1 MVYYDKINEYLE
13 NEKGYDL
20 RKVYQQ
26 NLMFKLKA
34 DFDDVEELSECSLSK
49 NMKYLY
55 LNGEEIGELCLPFD
69 SHFTHDNY
77 RNRFDFAKKFLE
89 LSNFKY
95 TCLVQCKYKNYYMLM
110 VLIAIELP
118 EKIDG
123 ELLKDLIPKRL
134 EKESGNYIRRP
145 IKTISTIWKSN
156 IVPRIGE
163 QVLIL
168 QRKNEIFSLNN
179 IIIGR
184 YDKSKTYLVSII
196 SNTEHINEATGEDL
210 LYCCKFRTYKAIVSD
225 IRCYGKDIYI
235 MISFAYYE
243 IEEKTKTA
251 EDYPKELID
260 VIPLSYNGRL
270 RNKIRIWSIKPFEDT
285 TLIPGTLLR
294 FKNNGM
300 GVAAVK
306 NLSEKELKELG
317 FDDISVE
324 MFPYSAPSDMMLG
337 YINDKTEI
345 GGDNNYKNK
354 YELELYEK
362 NRERD
367 MVYGVVLDE
376 AGTIAYA
383 TYRKESKKEISKEI

>member
-69 SHFTHDNY
+69 SYFTYGDY
-77 RNRFDFAKKFLE
+77 ESRIYFAKKFLE
-89 LSNFKY
+89 LGNFKY
-95 TCLVQCKYKNYYMLM
+95 TCLVQCKYKKCYMVM

-118 EKIDG
+118 KEMDRD
-123 ELLKDLIPKRL
+123 LLKNMIPKRL
-134 EKESGNYIRRP
+134 EKENGNYIRRP
-145 IKTISTIWKSN
+145 IKTISAIWKSN
-156 IVPRIGE
+156 IVPHIGE
-163 QVLIL
+163 QILIL
-168 QRKNEIFSLNN
+168 QRKNERFGLNN

-184 YDKSKTYLVSII
+184 YYEGKIYLIGVIG
-196 SNTEHINEATGEDL
+196 NTEYINEATEEDL
-210 LYCCKFRTYKAIVSD
+210 LYSCKFKTYKAIVSG
-225 IRCYGKDIYI
+225 IRCYGRDIYV
-235 MISFAYYE
+235 MISFVYYE

-260 VIPLSYNGRL
+260 VIPLSYNGRP

-285 TLIPGTLLR
+285 ALIPGTLLK

-300 GVAAVK
+300 DVAAVK

-324 MFPYSAPSDMMLG
+324 MFPYSAPSNMMLG

-345 GGDNNYKNK
+345 SGDNNYKNK

-362 NRERD
+362 NKEED
-367 MVYGVVLDE
+367 VVYGVILDE
-376 AGTIAYA
+376 IGTIAYA
-383 TYRKESKKEISKEI
+383 TYRKETKKEISKEI

>member
-1 MVYYDKINEYLE
+1 MIYYDEINEYLE

-20 RKVYQQ
+20 RKIYQQ

-34 DFDDVEELSECSLSK
+34 DFDDVEEMSECLLSE
-49 NMKYLY
+49 NMRYLY
-55 LNGEEIGELCLPFD
+55 LNGEEIGELCMPFS
-69 SHFTHDNY
+69 SHFTYSNY
-77 RNRFDFAKKFLE
+77 KNRFNFTEKILE

-95 TCLVQCKYKNYYMLM
+95 TCLVQCKYKNYYMVM
-110 VLIAIELP
+110 VLISIELP
-118 EKIDG
+118 EKIDV

-134 EKESGNYIRRP
+134 EKENGNYIRRP
-145 IKTISTIWKSN
+145 IKTISSIFRGN
-156 IVPRIGE
+156 IIPHIGE

-168 QRKNEIFSLNN
+168 PRKNEELSLNN

-184 YDKSKTYLVSII
+184 YEKGKTYLVSVV
-196 SNTEHINEATGEDL
+196 SNTERINKATGEDL
-210 LYCCKFRTYKAIVSD
+210 LYCCKFRTYKAIISD
-225 IRCYGKDIYI
+225 IRCYGKDIYVTV
-235 MISFAYYE
+235 SFAYYE
-243 IEEKTKTA
+243 IEEKIKTA

-260 VIPLSYNGRL
+260 IIPLSYNGRP
-270 RNKIRIWSIKPFEDT
+270 RNKIRIWSIKPFKDT

-294 FKNNGM
+294 FKNSGM
-300 GVAAVK
+300 SVAAVK

-376 AGTIAYA
+376 AGNIAYA